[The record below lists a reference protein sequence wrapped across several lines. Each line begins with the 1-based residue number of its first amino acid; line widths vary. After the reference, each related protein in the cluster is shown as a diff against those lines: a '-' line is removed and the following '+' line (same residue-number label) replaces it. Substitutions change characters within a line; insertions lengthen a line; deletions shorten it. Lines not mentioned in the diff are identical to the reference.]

1 MSGGWRWLL
10 LLLLCGPL
18 LSCGPLQFYSGYGR
32 VTSAEIYVVERQ
44 RDWPRRPSLTLEL
57 SQIKRLGFERVA
69 IAHAGELVFEWQRD
83 PSSDELPPR
92 VHSLTKSL
100 LSALVGIAVAEGQ
113 FDLDAP
119 ISHLAGCAV
128 PDAPQP
134 LTGRHLLNMTAGF
147 AQSEAQSLGYLG
159 QEHWACAILLA
170 PLDRANGTQFRYS
183 SVQSYLLGV
192 ALSQALDQDLRR
204 YAEDKLFAPL
214 GIGLHGWT
222 RSPEGYY
229 FGGGDMRLD
238 ALDLL
243 AFGQLYLDGGRYEG
257 RQIIPAPWVEAS
269 HQPLWRSLQ
278 DQHDPLTLYYGYH
291 WWHMESAGRRALA
304 AFGYSGFVLLIDR
317 EAQLVLVA
325 MPPQEAYTPSRK
337 IAARHLAAWHL
348 LQAARAKLD

>member
-1 MSGGWRWLL
+1 MSGGGWRWLL
-10 LLLLCGPL
+10 LLLFCGPL

-32 VTSAEIYVVERQ
+32 VTSAEIYAVERQ
-44 RDWPRRPSLTLEL
+44 RDWPRRPDLTLEL

-128 PDAPQP
+128 PDALQP

-159 QEHWACAILLA
+159 QEHWACAIL
-170 PLDRANGTQFRYS
+170 RTANRVTGRNSGTAC
-183 SVQSYLLGV
+183 SVYLLGV

-222 RSPEGYY
+222 RSPEVT
-229 FGGGDMRLD
+229 
-238 ALDLL
+238 
-243 AFGQLYLDGGRYEG
+243 
-257 RQIIPAPWVEAS
+257 I
-269 HQPLWRSLQ
+269 
-278 DQHDPLTLYYGYH
+278 
-291 WWHMESAGRRALA
+291 SAA
-304 AFGYSGFVLLIDR
+304 AICG
-317 EAQLVLVA
+317 
-325 MPPQEAYTPSRK
+325 
-337 IAARHLAAWHL
+337 
-348 LQAARAKLD
+348 